1 MDWKERFFETEL
13 EIWFSNVRFL
23 YDFSRNPVQIRN
35 FARFRDKPC
44 FFFFFFPY
52 KFPYFW
58 SIWSRDSNVKI
69 TSLSNRN
76 ELIYRRFDDIIFRI
90 KKFEEAFRFITK
102 KIKAKVKIRFRTLVA
117 YDRYKFSKELQTIT
131 KNNVLFVLITC
142 SIENSR

>member
-1 MDWKERFFETEL
+1 MYAFCTTSHVILYKYETL
-13 EIWFSNVRFL
+13 Q
-23 YDFSRNPVQIRN
+23 DFAINHV
-35 FARFRDKPC
+35 
-44 FFFFFFPY
+44 FFFFFFSY

-76 ELIYRRFDDIIFRI
+76 ELIYRRYYFPD
-90 KKFEEAFRFITK
+90 KKVWRSISIYNK
-102 KIKAKVKIRFRTLVA
+102 KKKQKLKSDLERWSRTM
-117 YDRYKFSKELQTIT
+117 DRYKFSKELQTIT

>member
-1 MDWKERFFETEL
+1 MYAFCTTSHVILYKYETL
-13 EIWFSNVRFL
+13 Q
-23 YDFSRNPVQIRN
+23 DFAINHV
-35 FARFRDKPC
+35 

-76 ELIYRRFDDIIFRI
+76 ELIYRRYYFPD
-90 KKFEEAFRFITK
+90 KKVWRSISIYNK
-102 KIKAKVKIRFRTLVA
+102 KKKQKLKSDLERWSRTM
-117 YDRYKFSKELQTIT
+117 DRYKFSKELQTVT